1 MTAVCKKSKHCH
13 NIHHPKTAKNVTD
26 KPKLQ
31 PVFKEHRQNHGDCIR
46 HHSISLSR
54 KWHVCVSG
62 WTGLR
67 PSLEGQGPRDQMLRY
82 RLRTPTW
89 NDTMRPNFARYI
101 TAFGQESSK
110 SGFTT
115 PPNCMGLSQRRKK
128 IWNPKEFGGY
138 KYVRSYQLT

>member
-1 MTAVCKKSKHCH
+1 MEIVYATQFIQSAYPESG
-13 NIHHPKTAKNVTD
+13 TY
-26 KPKLQ
+26 
-31 PVFKEHRQNHGDCIR
+31 VFQG
-46 HHSISLSR
+46 
-54 KWHVCVSG
+54 
-62 WTGLR
+62 GLR

-115 PPNCMGLSQRRKK
+115 PPNCMGLFQRRKK
-128 IWNPKEFGGY
+128 FWNPKEFGGY